1 MAGLL
6 GWHSID
12 NCDLPFL
19 SVVQSVC
26 MAGDR
31 YEPERSINSRL
42 CSPATAGTL
51 CRETVQSL
59 RRPLPQVPR
68 LLY

>member
-26 MAGDR
+26 MAGD
-31 YEPERSINSRL
+31 
-42 CSPATAGTL
+42 
-51 CRETVQSL
+51 SL
-59 RRPLPQVPR
+59 RGLSIVDFAAPLLQERYTGKPCS
-68 LLY
+68 L